1 MKNKNLLLFV
11 IPVLLLIF
19 CFGAFAQDNSMTPS
33 AGRAPYVNPQSVQY
47 PMNLLAYNSRAFG
60 YNAYGGSIAVGP
72 FKMWLSTPFAMTS
85 LFTDPLGATAFV
97 QAASFAN
104 GFWYGVRYS
113 TAAVVKIDT
122 STGVLTQVG
131 TVTGI
136 GAGSI
141 TGIAWDATTNTM
153 YALNYVSGATKV
165 GTLNL
170 STYAWTG
177 LAGSQTTG
185 LPIDMAISNAGNIYV
200 NVITAPTTPTQLY
213 QVDKVTGA
221 FTALPSNTGYNGN
234 YAQGMSWDHSVDTG
248 YLAAYNYT
256 TSAGE
261 LRKINIATGATTLVG
276 TLTSEVDG
284 FMIPGGP
291 AAPPP
296 AVNRSLLLPTPGVN
310 TNYVSV
316 PYNANQNF
324 GNTITI
330 EAWVKLGSV
339 TTANTILNKG
349 GASFDYQLGIIGTT
363 ATPFFRGP
371 ATQATSTY
379 VIPAGV
385 WTHVAVTS
393 NGTQAVFYMNG
404 VPQTIATAVTL
415 GSSANEMRIGRG
427 NADAGSGKLDEI
439 RVWSTVRTPAE
450 ILANMCV
457 KYIPPSTTGLKAIWH
472 MDSTF
477 VDSVNG
483 WNGTAIGTV
492 GFDTAN
498 NCMMTGI
505 KNVGTE
511 VPKDFLLYQNYPNPF
526 NPTTT
531 IKFSIIKSAYVEL
544 KVYDITGKEVSTL
557 VSDPYLA
564 GTYQVDFNASNL
576 SSGIYFYR
584 LVAGDFSMTK
594 KMILIK

>member
-1 MKNKNLLLFV
+1 
-11 IPVLLLIF
+11 
-19 CFGAFAQDNSMTPS
+19 
-33 AGRAPYVNPQSVQY
+33 
-47 PMNLLAYNSRAFG
+47 
-60 YNAYGGSIAVGP
+60 
-72 FKMWLSTPFAMTS
+72 MWLSAPLTMTS
-85 LFTDPLGATAFV
+85 LATDPLSANFV
-97 QAASFAN
+97 QAGSFAN
-104 GFWYGVRYS
+104 GFWYGARYG
-113 TAAVVKIDT
+113 TNQLVKIDT
-122 STGVLTQVG
+122 STGVIT
-131 TVTGI
+131 TVAT
-136 GAGSI
+136 I
-141 TGIAWDATTNTM
+141 TGITSLTGMAWDATTNTM
-153 YALNYVSGATKV
+153 YGSDYGTSNKLGTMNLTTGVFTPLSGVV
-165 GTLNL
+165 GTGLLIDIACSNSGQIYGHMIT
-170 STYAWTG
+170 STTTQ
-177 LAGSQTTG
+177 SQIYSINKTTG
-185 LPIDMAISNAGNIYV
+185 VG
-200 NVITAPTTPTQLY
+200 
-213 QVDKVTGA
+213 
-221 FTALPSNTGYNGN
+221 TALSATTGFIAN

-248 YLAAYNYT
+248 YLAAYNYGNST
-256 TSAGE
+256 GE
-261 LRKINIATGATTLVG
+261 LRKINIATGATTLVAALNCEG
-276 TLTSEVDG
+276 DG
-284 FMIPGGP
+284 MMIPGQP
-291 AAPPP
+291 VAPPV
-296 AVNRSLLLPTPGVN
+296 VNRSLLLPTPGVN

-330 EAWVKLGSV
+330 EAWVKLGGV

-379 VIPAGV
+379 VIPTDV

-404 VPQTIATAVTL
+404 VPQTITTAVTL
-415 GSSANEMRIGRG
+415 GATANEMRIGRG
-427 NADAGSGKLDEI
+427 NSDPGSGKLDEI

-483 WNGTAIGTV
+483 WNGTAVGTV

-498 NCMMTGI
+498 NCMVTGI

-531 IKFSIIKSAYVEL
+531 IKFAITKSAYVEL

-564 GTYQVDFNASNL
+564 GTYQVEFNASNL